1 MNSINIQKHHTIRLV
16 LRWQSEQFT
25 DLQNAMTTLNELD
38 KRIARMCYDWSVNVD
53 ELNQLQVIQSLN
65 LIQTILIF
73 KFGFRRK
80 L

>member
-1 MNSINIQKHHTIRLV
+1 
-16 LRWQSEQFT
+16 
-25 DLQNAMTTLNELD
+25 MTTLNELD
-38 KRIARMCYDWSVNVD
+38 KRIGRMCYDWSVNAD

-73 KFGFRRK
+73 KFGFRKK

>member
-1 MNSINIQKHHTIRLV
+1 
-16 LRWQSEQFT
+16 
-25 DLQNAMTTLNELD
+25 MTTLNELD